1 MQEFILTL
9 VVFFVLFR
17 IIGEF
22 SSRRVDIHVHKH
34 DHTRKT
40 DGEMTITRKNATP
53 KPPTSQQGDYVDY
66 EEVKD

>member
-1 MQEFILTL
+1 
-9 VVFFVLFR
+9 
-17 IIGEF
+17 
-22 SSRRVDIHVHKH
+22 VDIHVHKH

>member
-22 SSRRVDIHVHKH
+22 GARRVDIHVHKH
-34 DHTRKT
+34 EPRNKA
-40 DGEMTITRKNATP
+40 DGEITITQKQTHKN
-53 KPPTSQQGDYVDY
+53 PPSSQQGEYTDY
-66 EEVKD
+66 EEIKD